1 MTNRFDRN
9 VRARFSMQVSLGL
22 LLASVLLAGASPA
35 GAQEDVPAVISPLRV
50 ESDPNGVNLV
60 SGKTEMQPPVL
71 SVPGSPNLRFDRVQ
85 NAAPYVSGTQSGGP
99 AETVQASYSIH
110 TNTGT
115 SESFRCPD
123 FDCES
128 ITGTGSSFI
137 PGANQYQ
144 RGGSGEYYVFDRK
157 HVHTST
163 NNKVTTLYYA
173 SSVSYPNGEV
183 LTYSYQTA
191 MLQGDVLQR
200 VFHRPIRVTSN
211 LGFFITIAYHPGSV
225 GSAGWG
231 APAEAAIYNSSAPTT
246 PLGRLT
252 YSADGTT
259 ITDLGGRVYSC
270 QACANSLGTSIET
283 HVGSLRLPGE
293 TSPAMQATPHPSHA
307 IVASVTDDGVA
318 GIRGHLHR
326 R

>member
-1 MTNRFDRN
+1 MSNRIVHS
-9 VRARFSMQVSLGL
+9 VRARISLPASLGF
-22 LLASVLLAGASPA
+22 LLAPVLLTGAPPA

-50 ESDPNGVNLV
+50 ESDPNGVNIV

-99 AETVQASYSIH
+99 AETVQASYSVH

-137 PGANQYQ
+137 PNANHYM
-144 RGGSGEYYVFDRK
+144 RGGSGEQYLFDRK
-157 HVHTST
+157 HVQTST
-163 NNKVTTLYYA
+163 NNQVTSLYYA
-173 SSVSYPNGEV
+173 SAVSYPNGEV

-191 MLQGDVLQR
+191 MLQGDPFSR
-200 VFHRPIRVTSN
+200 TFHRPIRVTSN
-211 LGFFITIAYHPGSV
+211 LGFFITIAYHGGAV

-231 APAEAAIYNSSAPTT
+231 APAEAATYNNFYEFGSNKDIWPTSAKLTLNGAF
-246 PLGRLT
+246 PLLSNT
-252 YSADGTT
+252 IGT
-259 ITDLGGRVYSC
+259 L
-270 QACANSLGTSIET
+270 A
-283 HVGSLRLPGE
+283 
-293 TSPAMQATPHPSHA
+293 
-307 IVASVTDDGVA
+307 
-318 GIRGHLHR
+318 
-326 R
+326 